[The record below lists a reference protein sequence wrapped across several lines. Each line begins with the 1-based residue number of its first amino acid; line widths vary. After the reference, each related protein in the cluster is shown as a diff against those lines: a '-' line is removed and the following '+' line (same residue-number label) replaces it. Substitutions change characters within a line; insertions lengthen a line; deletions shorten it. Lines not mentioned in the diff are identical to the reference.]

1 MATTTPNF
9 GWTVPTSSDLVKNGA
24 TAIET
29 LGDAVDASL
38 VDLLG
43 GTTGQVLSKAS
54 GTDMDFTWATSTSG
68 GMTLLSTTT
77 LSGASTTITVTSGYQ
92 DIYAVIFGVTNAT
105 ANDQL
110 RCAPNGDTNLCTF
123 VDTYSYDASVSNA
136 VNRDNRI
143 LFGENAMLRTS
154 ASNTIALIINNYD
167 SSTAFKPFQ
176 AYGYYQSGASNTSSF
191 NLAGGYKSN
200 TAITSLVFSNAG
212 GNFSTGT
219 VLLYGV
225 K

>member
-1 MATTTPNF
+1 MATTTNF
-9 GWTVPTSSDLVKNGA
+9 GWETPDDTDLVKDGA
-24 TAIET
+24 AAIRTA
-29 LGDAVDASL
+29 LDGVDTSF
-38 VDLLG
+38 VDLKG
-43 GTTGQVLSKAS
+43 GTTGQLLQKAS
-54 GTDMDFTWATSTSG
+54 NTDLDFSWLTSTSG

-154 ASNTIALIINNYD
+154 ASNTIALVINNYE
-167 SSTAFKPFQ
+167 STTAFKPFQ